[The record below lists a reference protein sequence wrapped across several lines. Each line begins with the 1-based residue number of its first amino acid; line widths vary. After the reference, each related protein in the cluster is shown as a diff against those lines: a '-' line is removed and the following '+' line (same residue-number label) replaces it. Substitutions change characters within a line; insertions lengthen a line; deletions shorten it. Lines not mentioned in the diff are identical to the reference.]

1 MSGPEAASPASPA
14 VLRKVETPAAA
25 ALAELAATLDDLQM
39 VLQCCER
46 LMAELAPRPAGPDI
60 VAVEAFWTTALISY
74 ARCFPAVG
82 SGAGLTEDDV
92 RATHAEADVLSWH
105 ALLLQL
111 RDHYADPTTNPRE
124 QFSVGVA
131 QDPSG
136 AASGIG
142 ITSAR
147 QPLVDDVTVRQT
159 GAVAYAL
166 SAVVDERIV
175 ALQATVF
182 GQVERLPE
190 ADLDRMVKLEVAQ
203 PTAGQ

>member
-1 MSGPEAASPASPA
+1 MSGPEAASLATPP
-14 VLRKVETPAAA
+14 VLRKVETPAAF
-25 ALAELAATLDDLQM
+25 ALAALAATLDDLQM

-46 LMAELAPRPAGPDI
+46 LMVELAPRPAGPDI
-60 VAVEAFWTTALISY
+60 IAVEALWTTALTSY
-74 ARCFPAVG
+74 TRCFSAAG

-105 ALLLQL
+105 SILMHL

-131 QDPSG
+131 QDQSG

-175 ALQATVF
+175 ALQTTVF
-182 GQVERLPE
+182 SQMERLPK
-190 ADLDRMVKLEVAQ
+190 ADLDQMVELEVAQ
-203 PTAGQ
+203 PTGGQ